1 LVVELNVEEATNLG
15 NVLQAAV
22 ALVKK

>member
-1 LVVELNVEEATNLG
+1 VELNVEEATNLG